1 VSPSPVAGLPLP
13 SRTSVRIA
21 QAGGL
26 HAVVTGVVPGAAWEL
41 AGHQVAARAVW
52 ATFVAAE
59 NRKGK
64 GNAATSLLIDGA
76 PTPLRPGVAYKSVT
90 ASLGGDKVSILILA
104 PEAVHTAESL
114 LAESLEATA
123 THRVFVYR
131 ADAVGVDGVPVGFL
145 GVLRALVPLPF
156 APEWAAP
163 LWTATYGRLLEP
175 VAQCAGTLAG
185 VRFASV
191 AVERWAPHL
200 RACLR

>member
-1 VSPSPVAGLPLP
+1 M
-13 SRTSVRIA
+13 
-21 QAGGL
+21 
-26 HAVVTGVVPGAAWEL
+26 HAVVTGVVPGVAWEL

-64 GNAATSLLIDGA
+64 GKGGTSLLIDGE
-76 PTPLRPGVAYKSVT
+76 PTPLRAGVPYKSVT
-90 ASLGGDKVSILILA
+90 ANLGGDKVSILIIA
-104 PEAVHTAESL
+104 PEAVQTAESL

-123 THRVFVYR
+123 TRRVFVYR
-131 ADAVGVDGVPVGFL
+131 ADAIGPDGVPAGFL

-163 LWTATYGRLLEP
+163 LWKAMYGKLLEP
-175 VAQCAGTLAG
+175 VAQCTGTLGA

-200 RACLR
+200 RTCLQ